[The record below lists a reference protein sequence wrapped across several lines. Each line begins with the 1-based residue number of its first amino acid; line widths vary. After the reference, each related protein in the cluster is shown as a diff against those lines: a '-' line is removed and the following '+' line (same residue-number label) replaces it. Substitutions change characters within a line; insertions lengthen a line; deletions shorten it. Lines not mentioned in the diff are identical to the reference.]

1 MQSVTLGTAQA
12 QGLTNPNA
20 NVTFKTGQIFF
31 GKINKLYPNQTAEV
45 QIGYQKIIAHLDVG
59 LKMGEHYWLQVKSN
73 EGKPVL
79 KVIDLPATSTV
90 NDKVAARQILAH
102 LGMTKSVEA
111 QELAGFLIKNQL
123 PITKDSLQSA
133 LQWLKTADS
142 SPAALTALKTMYVQQ
157 LPFVEDVFKALTAQ
171 AKGEPFHEM
180 LQQLLTK
187 LTSSTETA
195 TVTQLKGMLEGLVAP
210 KQGQIQEIGL
220 QKVLS
225 HWLDPNVLGDSKAGA
240 YSLLQ
245 KIGILPSE
253 QSEAEWVMKL
263 VSHSQG
269 AGGSTVTTELATKG
283 QQGLQLVFDV
293 QQALQTGDK
302 QLLNERLQNLAT
314 WIKEQSG
321 SVTTGIQAQTESDI
335 PKLAMKVLE
344 TLWNEVQSGNKA
356 TVTQANPLI
365 SGAVTMGTSTA
376 ISAQSQSDALE
387 FAMKVIETVWNDA
400 QRGYKAAMNQ
410 AKSVTSGTV
419 SGQTS
424 TGILTKSQSDV
435 LDLAMKAIE
444 TVLNDAQSGD
454 KSAVNQTKSVINGTV
469 TGQTNTG
476 ITAQSQRN
484 VLDLAMKV
492 VETVGSEAKSG
503 SKATLNQTTGSPKQ
517 NQSEALKLAMKV
529 IETVGTE
536 ARVGNNVSVNQ
547 TKSILDEFVSL
558 LNADERQVSQAKT
571 TLTNQVLLFSQ
582 NPGESRALP
591 NERALLQVLST
602 EFQLPD
608 LTNASTISTHLKDL
622 VKLLGLQFEHA
633 LANATSLKSSG
644 LDEQVATLKPLLLQ
658 LLQEQQPTAVKELA
672 EQIVNRITAQQMS
685 VQENGPLQNMLLTF
699 PFQLGSHQTDV
710 TLEWSGRKKKD
721 GTIDANYCRVV
732 FYLDLERLQETV
744 IDMQVQNRVIKLV
757 VHNEQSETIEAIASS
772 YIHSLRDHLEQMD
785 YKLSGVLF
793 EQLMSKPVVEKQK
806 QLVYNATNSYSG
818 VDFRI

>member
-12 QGLTNPNA
+12 QRSTNPNA
-20 NVTFKTGQIFF
+20 NVTFKNGQVFF

-45 QIGYQKIIAHLDVG
+45 QIGYQKIIAYLDVG

-79 KVIDLPATSTV
+79 KVINLPATSTM
-90 NDKVAARQILAH
+90 NDKGAARQILAH
-102 LGMTKSVEA
+102 LGMTKSAEA

-123 PITKDSLQSA
+123 PITKESLQTA

-142 SPAALTALKTMYVQQ
+142 SPSALTALKTMYVQQ
-157 LPFVEDVFKALTAQ
+157 LPFVEDVFNALTAQ
-171 AKGEPFHEM
+171 AKGEPFHGM
-180 LQQLLTK
+180 LQQLLAK

-195 TVTQLKGMLEGLVAP
+195 TVTQLKGILEGLVAP
-210 KQGQIQEIGL
+210 KQAQIQEAGL

-225 HWLDPNVLGDSKAGA
+225 HWLDPTVLGDSKAGA

-263 VSHSQG
+263 VNDSQG
-269 AGGSTVTTELATKG
+269 AGGSTVKTELATKG

-302 QLLNERLQNLAT
+302 QLLNERLQSLAT
-314 WIKEQSG
+314 WIKGQSG
-321 SVTTGIQAQTESDI
+321 LVTTGIQAQTESDI

-344 TLWNEVQSGNKA
+344 TVWNEVQSGNKA
-356 TVTQANPLI
+356 TVNQAKSLI
-365 SGAVTMGTSTA
+365 SEVVTMGTSTA
-376 ISAQSQSDALE
+376 IPAQSPHDALE

-424 TGILTKSQSDV
+424 TGILTQSQSDV

-444 TVLNDAQSGD
+444 TVLKEAQSGD
-454 KSAVNQTKSVINGTV
+454 KAAVNQAKSIISGTV
-469 TGQTNTG
+469 NTG
-476 ITAQSQRN
+476 LTAQSQN
-484 VLDLAMKV
+484 SVLDLAMKV
-492 VETVGSEAKSG
+492 VETVGNEAKSG
-503 SKATLNQTTGSPKQ
+503 SKTALNQTTGSLGQ
-517 NQSEALKLAMKV
+517 HQSEALKLAMKV
-529 IETVGTE
+529 IETVGNE
-536 ARVGNNVSVNQ
+536 ARSGHNVPVNQ
-547 TKSILDEFVSL
+547 TKSILDEFIGL

-571 TLTNQVLLFSQ
+571 ALTNQVLLFSQ

-591 NERALLQVLST
+591 HERAFLQLLST

-622 VKLLGLQFEHA
+622 VKLLGMQFEHA
-633 LANATSLKSSG
+633 LANATSLKPSG

-672 EQIVNRITAQQMS
+672 EQIVSRITAQQMS

-721 GTIDANYCRVV
+721 GTIDPNYCRVV

-757 VHNEQSETIEAIASS
+757 VHNEQSEAIEAVASS
-772 YIHSLRDHLEQMD
+772 YIHSLRDHLEQME

-806 QLVYNATNSYSG
+806 QLVYKAASSYSG
-818 VDFRI
+818 VDIRI